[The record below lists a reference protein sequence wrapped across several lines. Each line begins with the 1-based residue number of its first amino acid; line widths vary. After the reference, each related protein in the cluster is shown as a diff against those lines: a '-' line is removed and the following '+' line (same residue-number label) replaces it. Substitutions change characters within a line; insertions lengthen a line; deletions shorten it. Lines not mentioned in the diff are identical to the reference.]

1 MSLKLCP
8 TCGNLHQATTK
19 RCTNIPPRPYNQR
32 EYRRNRDTTIRNT
45 PYCTRCGTTSDLTAD
60 HVTPIAKGGTGNDL
74 VTLCRSCNSSKRD
87 RQLDR

>member
-8 TCGNLHQATTK
+8 TCGTLHHASEK

-32 EYRRNRDTTIRNT
+32 EYRRNRDATIRDT

-60 HVTPIAKGGTGNDL
+60 HVIPIARGGASTRGDL

-87 RQLDR
+87 R